1 MGKLKIRIRI
11 LNVWGE
17 MKIRILKVCG
27 KCKCKFKLMQ
37 MQIQI
42 LNVDYHSKI
51 HKIFLQHNLFEE
63 NCIDDNDRSVI
74 IRNKEESSQ
83 SIYFSYQI

>member
-1 MGKLKIRIRI
+1 
-11 LNVWGE
+11 
-17 MKIRILKVCG
+17 
-27 KCKCKFKLMQ
+27 MQ